1 MDESGVNLAMTRRL
15 GRAPRGERV
24 GGTLPQN
31 YGANLTMMAARSRR
45 GLGATV
51 TMEGATDTDA
61 FQAYVEQLLGP
72 TLRPGDMVVLGNVS
86 AHTIAR
92 VRDALESRAA
102 RVVDLPPA
110 SPGLSPSAQGRSKVK
125 TSLRTAQART
135 REALEAGTQ
144 QALTTITTA
153 DARRGFT

>member
-1 MDESGVNLAMTRRL
+1 MVRCYLPAFSDMAPSAVDVRQTILPADERRLGSRRAMADALRVSVPTAVPGPAAAGPAAQKKPLHATARDTPRVQQARAGCQAPVHPLDLRRFRCMDESGVNLAMTRRF

-61 FQAYVEQLLGP
+61 
-72 TLRPGDMVVLGNVS
+72 
-86 AHTIAR
+86 
-92 VRDALESRAA
+92 
-102 RVVDLPPA
+102 
-110 SPGLSPSAQGRSKVK
+110 
-125 TSLRTAQART
+125 
-135 REALEAGTQ
+135 
-144 QALTTITTA
+144 
-153 DARRGFT
+153 